1 MSGRGAGT
9 PRSLVDEGLDVA
21 VAVAASGAFAVL
33 SILMHVHSTRS
44 FDRRA
49 WRMRWPGPRSR
60 RPRRT
65 VERISGA
72 LSPLTF
78 GFAGSVVAL
87 LLRAKRRR
95 EASDSVLASSALAS
109 LADPALKASFRR
121 RRPPEMWLS
130 RSSDSSF
137 PSGHSMSAC
146 AVPAIL
152 SYVLARER
160 LISPAGAM
168 ALATIPPLGVGITRL
183 YLHKHWATD
192 VLAGWAAGLAF
203 AGGAAAWYESRG
215 GASERVRGRAA
226 DGIRS

>member
-1 MSGRGAGT
+1 MKSAGAGM

-21 VAVAASGAFAVL
+21 VAAGASGAFALLSVL
-33 SILMHVHSTRS
+33 VHVHGTRS

-49 WRMRWPGPRSR
+49 WRMRRPARRSR
-60 RPRRT
+60 RSKRM
-65 VERISGA
+65 VERISAA

-78 GFAGSVVAL
+78 GLAGSVVGL
-87 LLRAKRRR
+87 LLRATKRR

-109 LADPALKASFRR
+109 LADPALKAPFRR

-130 RSSDSSF
+130 KSSDSSF

-160 LISPAGAM
+160 LISPAGAI
-168 ALATIPPLGVGITRL
+168 ALATIPPLGVGMTRL
-183 YLHKHWATD
+183 YLRKHWATD
-192 VLAGWAAGLAF
+192 VLAGWAAGLAL

-215 GASERVRGRAA
+215 GGSERVKGRAA
-226 DGIRS
+226 DAGP